1 MFILSLLVNL
11 MLNISILFQ
20 KKNIYYCLLN
30 NVVTPNVEYSS
41 EWNTLYIKDTL
52 FD

>member
-1 MFILSLLVNL
+1 MF
-11 MLNISILFQ
+11 M
-20 KKNIYYCLLN
+20 LN

-41 EWNTLYIKDTL
+41 EWNMLYIKDTL